1 MLCLLIASHDPTTGT
16 LAQQWFPHDIAHTIF
31 AICIW
36 FVRAQNGTEPL
47 PIDKIKP
54 YFVDLI
60 NGLEYLHHNR
70 VLHRDIKPENLLVS
84 KEGALKL
91 ADFGVSQH
99 LSDEGDDMISKSAGT
114 PAFMA
119 PECCV
124 PGAFHGK
131 LADIWACGVS
141 LYFMVHGKCPY
152 ICGNVM
158 KLYEMIQKDPIEY
171 DESLPADLLECLK
184 GMLNKDPSQRL
195 NIEQIKETAFY
206 KNACGGAVQAMGEP
220 VQVSESEIKSAL
232 TVTQGVVLMVKI
244 NAMLKTRLASARQL
258 IAQRKESQREL
269 NQGMEKMNISEGGA
283 AEAAG
288 PATASVIPEGMQE
301 VVDSDDEKLGEEEKA
316 AKAKGGMC
324 NQS

>member
-269 NQGMEKMNISEGGA
+269 NQVDFRSPDASQMSCIIESERR
-283 AEAAG
+283 EWRR
-288 PATASVIPEGMQE
+288 
-301 VVDSDDEKLGEEEKA
+301 
-316 AKAKGGMC
+316 
-324 NQS
+324 